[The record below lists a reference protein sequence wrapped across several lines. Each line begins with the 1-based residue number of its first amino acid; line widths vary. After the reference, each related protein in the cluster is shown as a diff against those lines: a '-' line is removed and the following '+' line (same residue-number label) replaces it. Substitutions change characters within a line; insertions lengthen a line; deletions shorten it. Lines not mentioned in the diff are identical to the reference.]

1 MNMGVE
7 PLDQLVGRARAA
19 DTPAILRQAAF
30 GVLVERF
37 QDATYS
43 YAYGVLGDPHLAWDV
58 VQESF
63 LTAYGSLDQLR
74 TLAAFPGWLRRI
86 VRTHCRRLQRGSQ
99 PLVASLDAVDRGAL
113 LSTSRLDAQADPAL
127 IAERRERRAAIALAM
142 RTLPAGQRAVA
153 VLFYMCG
160 YPQKDIAE
168 QLSVPVTTVK
178 KRLQAARKHLQA
190 RTVNVMDEDP
200 QYQSSA
206 EGAPPGQGKL
216 LRMAC
221 LLTAVADADCED
233 SVLELLLG
241 DGCDVKTTSANGR
254 TLLSWAAQR
263 GQVGTIA
270 FLLRQGGQVN
280 ARDRAGLTPL
290 AWAERTHR
298 HEAAAL
304 LRHSGGM
311 RRPRRR

>member
-43 YAYGVLGDPHLAWDV
+43 YAYGVLGNPHLAWDV

-142 RTLPAGQRAVA
+142 RTLPAGQRRRCAA
-153 VLFYMCG
+153 RPG
-160 YPQKDIAE
+160 
-168 QLSVPVTTVK
+168 
-178 KRLQAARKHLQA
+178 QAAAHG
-190 RTVNVMDEDP
+190 V
-200 QYQSSA
+200 S
-206 EGAPPGQGKL
+206 
-216 LRMAC
+216 
-221 LLTAVADADCED
+221 ADCR
-233 SVLELLLG
+233 
-241 DGCDVKTTSANGR
+241 CGR
-254 TLLSWAAQR
+254 GLRGFSPRAASR
-263 GQVGTIA
+263 
-270 FLLRQGGQVN
+270 
-280 ARDRAGLTPL
+280 
-290 AWAERTHR
+290 
-298 HEAAAL
+298 
-304 LRHSGGM
+304 
-311 RRPRRR
+311 